1 MGCHRRVASVVPENS
16 EGWVTTNGHEWTRIP
31 EKANHRLRGWHGFG
45 IKDSENFR
53 HLKNSSALIFLIA
66 CILAFAGPISGGH
79 AASEQKASYGTRV
92 KYRVGQ
98 KIELPD
104 FVIEFVGERRQSVSA
119 YPRGF
124 LYYDFKVRN
133 ANVEKVVSW
142 SSGTGDIGPVA
153 FEIGGKR
160 FLLELRAS
168 DKLGKLEENEL
179 VIWKSG
185 DASL

>member
-1 MGCHRRVASVVPENS
+1 MRNNS
-16 EGWVTTNGHEWTRIP
+16 T
-31 EKANHRLRGWHGFG
+31 
-45 IKDSENFR
+45 
-53 HLKNSSALIFLIA
+53 LIFVLGSL
-66 CILAFAGPISGGH
+66 LAFVGPVSCGQ

-92 KYRVGQ
+92 KYQAGQ
-98 KIELPD
+98 KIEFPD
-104 FVIEFVGERRQSVSA
+104 FTVEYVGEHRKSLPV
-119 YPRGF
+119 YPRAF

-179 VIWKSG
+179 VISKSG
-185 DASL
+185 DAIQ